1 MPVKSRDVRKDM
13 SGNEKLKQPICAAP
27 WCRIQYQRDLPTIV
41 ECCTNYPVQGG
52 KHQEGS
58 RYIVC

>member
-1 MPVKSRDVRKDM
+1 M